1 MMRTRPAV
9 LLTLLVAVGCA
20 SYGQRAGP
28 ADTNAWI
35 ELGQARHAL
44 EQNEPERALAHLERA
59 RTASGGRQSQ
69 VITLMLAEIRLH
81 QNDAPDALSLASSI
95 LEHDGSNAAAREI
108 AGKAL
113 LKLGRFR
120 DAEDALLTAQAAYQ
134 RASSEYQQLEDL
146 VRLARGLDAYA
157 QANPSMARQRWEG
170 IQDPELRSSLE
181 RAVRSV
187 SYTGR
192 NPAR

>member
-1 MMRTRPAV
+1 MRSGYAV
-9 LLTLLVAVGCA
+9 MLAIVVGAGCA
-20 SYGQRAGP
+20 SARHV
-28 ADTNAWI
+28 DTNAWI
-35 ELGQARHAL
+35 ELGQARRAV
-44 EQNEPERALAHLERA
+44 EQNDPDRALKHIERA
-59 RTASGGRQSQ
+59 RMASGGRQSQ

-81 QNDAPDALSLASSI
+81 QNDALDALSLASSV
-95 LEHDGSNAAAREI
+95 LEEDGSNAAAREI

-120 DAEDALLTAQAAYQ
+120 DAAEGLLTAQAAYQ
-134 RASSEYQQLEDL
+134 RTSLEYQQLEDL
-146 VRLARGLDAYA
+146 IRLARGLDAYA

-170 IQDPELRSSLE
+170 IQDPQLRDSLE

-192 NPAR
+192 SPTR